1 MVPLCVLSFLAA
13 GKAVLGGSW
22 DLVTKV
28 GSTLARPITALSF
41 LGAGKAVL
49 GGSWDLVNK
58 VVSTLT
64 RPITAIST
72 YNYSYLID
80 SPSY

>member
-41 LGAGKAVL
+41 LGAGQAVL

-58 VVSTLT
+58 
-64 RPITAIST
+64 TAIST